1 MKSATTQR
9 DLFRDSPRAM
19 AHHFRVAAETER
31 RNPFFTPDQAESRA
45 KFYEAEAQRLEQSA

>member
-1 MKSATTQR
+1 MRSDRTQR

-31 RNPFFTPDQAESRA
+31 RNPFFTPEQAERRA
-45 KFYEAEAQRLEQSA
+45 NYYLAEAQRLEQSA